1 MAPPIILVRNRWN
14 FVSMDQAVQ
23 EVINHNDRMISS
35 PSDIEAEAIR
45 RLLAALKRAKAGS
58 HNSKAENIVDL
69 VKDLDVVF
77 FGGVLWGHI
86 EVSWGGPEAFWN
98 DNLDSNRVLG

>member
-1 MAPPIILVRNRWN
+1 MASPVVRVQDRRN

-23 EVINHNDRMISS
+23 EVVNHNDRISSS
-35 PSDIEAEAIR
+35 PSETEAKAIR
-45 RLLAALKRAKAGS
+45 RLSSALRNAKAGS
-58 HNSKAENIVDL
+58 PNSKAENIVDL

-86 EVSWGGPEAFWN
+86 DVSWGGQGAFWN
-98 DNLDSNRVLG
+98 HNMPTNRVLG

>member
-1 MAPPIILVRNRWN
+1 MASPVLRVQNRRN

-23 EVINHNDRMISS
+23 EVVNHNDRISSS
-35 PSDIEAEAIR
+35 PSEIEAKAIR
-45 RLLAALKRAKAGS
+45 RLSSALRNAKAGS
-58 HNSKAENIVDL
+58 PNSKAENIVDL

-86 EVSWGGPEAFWN
+86 DVSWGNPRSFWKYN
-98 DNLDSNRVLG
+98 MDTNRTLG